1 MRRKT
6 SLLVAVAGLILTL
19 TAAGIF
25 MYFEWRSYQEK
36 MEILYVALEQEQA
49 GEELFVTVTELL
61 KGQAQADTG
70 NAEERLKTYGY
81 EKEFPNHYK
90 KSLLHSYEWTAGVC
104 GVLYLGFLF
113 LFLGERKREERRR
126 NAEFLELE
134 NLIIELR
141 EDGAGNILKAA
152 SNPFP
157 IAGDKA
163 RGEEFERLL
172 MELVSLNDSLTLLR
186 HQSKREKEEMF
197 IFQIKNLIMRF

>member
-70 NAEERLKTYGY
+70 SAEERLKTYGY

-90 KSLLHSYEWTAGVC
+90 KAFFTAMNGQLV
-104 GVLYLGFLF
+104 F
-113 LFLGERKREERRR
+113 
-126 NAEFLELE
+126 
-134 NLIIELR
+134 
-141 EDGAGNILKAA
+141 
-152 SNPFP
+152 
-157 IAGDKA
+157 AGDFILVFFFCFWGKEKGKSA
-163 RGEEFERLL
+163 GE
-172 MELVSLNDSLTLLR
+172 
-186 HQSKREKEEMF
+186 
-197 IFQIKNLIMRF
+197 MRNF